1 VTSGGTRLHWVL
13 RSKFRVTALTSM
25 LTFALLASA
34 VAHGRGPYGFEDPL
48 SRWLGAPST
57 TATWA
62 NLAERLGAPA
72 IGVALLASVVLGVAK
87 GALGRV
93 AMYAAFAAVAFLAS
107 DLAKPLVQRTYYG
120 EFTFPSGSVT
130 AVGAVALAMWLALS
144 PSLGKRAR
152 SVVLVIG
159 TAWTVI
165 TALAVVGALWHTPL
179 DDVGSILLT
188 IGVVTAGAAVFE
200 HTTTQGHSVAEG
212 TAAEDR
218 A

>member
-1 VTSGGTRLHWVL
+1 VTSGGTWLHRVW
-13 RSKFRVTALTSM
+13 RSKLMVPALTSL

-34 VAHGRGPYGFEDPL
+34 VAHGRGPYGFEDPV
-48 SRWLGAPST
+48 SKWLGAPST

-62 NLAERLGAPA
+62 NLAERLGAPS

-93 AMYAAFAAVAFLAS
+93 AIYASFAAVAFLAS
-107 DLAKPLVQRTYYG
+107 DLAKPLVQRTYYS
-120 EFTFPSGSVT
+120 ELTFPSGSVT
-130 AVGAVALAMWLALS
+130 AVCAVALAMWLALS

-159 TAWTVI
+159 TAWTVT

-179 DDVGSILLT
+179 DDVGSLLLSA
-188 IGVVTAGAAVFE
+188 GVVTAGAAVFE
-200 HTTTQGHSVAEG
+200 HSTTQGQSVA
-212 TAAEDR
+212 
-218 A
+218 